1 MDESINTGL
10 PVKLHRKSNSRNS
23 YFAPGSPRH
32 VVSTR
37 QVREA
42 LRSQVMHVLAE
53 RADSAERAREKER
66 ACVRERERESA
77 CDNVCVTFMYDSLCV
92 TVCV

>member
-1 MDESINTGL
+1 MNESVNTGL

-32 VVSTR
+32 VVSSR

-42 LRSQVMHVLAE
+42 LRSQVMLVLAE
-53 RADSAERAREKER
+53 RTDSAERAREKER

-77 CDNVCVTFMYDSLCV
+77 CDSVCVTFYV
-92 TVCV
+92 

>member
-1 MDESINTGL
+1 MNESVNTGL

-23 YFAPGSPRH
+23 YFALGSPRH
-32 VVSTR
+32 VVSSR

-42 LRSQVMHVLAE
+42 LRSQVMLVLAE

-77 CDNVCVTFMYDSLCV
+77 CDSVCVTFYV
-92 TVCV
+92 